1 MDVEQFMR
9 EQTKVLDEAKQR
21 YLVLFGES
29 VPDLDN
35 VDWWGNELNLIE
47 QSIKDGIP
55 IRLNQLADDEDL

>member
-35 VDWWGNELNLIE
+35 VDWWGNELDLIE